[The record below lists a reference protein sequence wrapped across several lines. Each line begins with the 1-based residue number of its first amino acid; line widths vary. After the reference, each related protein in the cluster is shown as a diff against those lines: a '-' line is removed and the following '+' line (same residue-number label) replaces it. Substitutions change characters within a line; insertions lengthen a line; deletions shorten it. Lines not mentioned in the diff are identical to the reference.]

1 MYELVLNY
9 ITALAPAASAIIACI
24 VMFVRIITRVREMTC
39 ELSHK
44 NEKDMKEAQDVFYA
58 QVSIMKEEIKRIT
71 DSNEM
76 AQMKEQLKEQYA
88 RVMRELEELTK
99 QNAELLAKLETRG
112 Y

>member
-9 ITALAPAASAIIACI
+9 ITALAPAASAVIACI
-24 VMFVRIITRVREMTC
+24 VMFVRIIARVKEMTG

-44 NEKDMKEAQDVFYA
+44 SEKDLKEAQDVFYA
-58 QVSIMKEEIKRIT
+58 QVNTMKDEIKRIT

-76 AQMKEQLKEQYA
+76 AQIKEQYA
-88 RVMRELEELTK
+88 RVMSELEELTK
-99 QNAELLAKLETRG
+99 QNAELLAKLNTRG

>member
-24 VMFVRIITRVREMTC
+24 VMFFRIITRVREMTG

-44 NEKDMKEAQDVFYA
+44 SEKDLKEAQDVFYA
-58 QVSIMKEEIKRIT
+58 QVNTMKEEIKRIT

-76 AQMKEQLKEQYA
+76 AQMKEQYA
-88 RVMRELEELTK
+88 RVMSELEELTK
-99 QNAELLAKLETRG
+99 QNAELLAILNMRG

>member
-9 ITALAPAASAIIACI
+9 ITALAPAASAVIACI
-24 VMFVRIITRVREMTC
+24 VMFVRIIARVKEMTG

-44 NEKDMKEAQDVFYA
+44 SEKDLKDAQDVFYA
-58 QVSIMKEEIKRIT
+58 QVSTMKEEIKRIT

-76 AQMKEQLKEQYA
+76 AQMKEQYA
-88 RVMRELEELTK
+88 RVMSELEELTK
-99 QNAELLAKLETRG
+99 QNAELLAKLNMRG

>member
-24 VMFVRIITRVREMTC
+24 VMFFRIITRVREMTG

-44 NEKDMKEAQDVFYA
+44 SEKELKEAQDVFYA
-58 QVSIMKEEIKRIT
+58 QVNTMKEEIKRIT

-76 AQMKEQLKEQYA
+76 AQMKEQYA
-88 RVMRELEELTK
+88 RVMSELEELTK
-99 QNAELLAKLETRG
+99 QNAELLAILNMRG

>member
-9 ITALAPAASAIIACI
+9 ITALAPAASAVIACI

-44 NEKDMKEAQDVFYA
+44 NEKDLKEAQDAFYA
-58 QVSIMKEEIKRIT
+58 QVSTMKEEIKRIT

-76 AQMKEQLKEQYA
+76 AQMKEQYA
-88 RVMRELEELTK
+88 RVMAELEELTR
-99 QNAELLAKLETRG
+99 QNAELLAKLNTRG

>member
-24 VMFVRIITRVREMTC
+24 VMFFRIITRVREMTA

-44 NEKDMKEAQDVFYA
+44 SEKDLKEAQDVFYA
-58 QVSIMKEEIKRIT
+58 QVSTMKDEIKRIT

-76 AQMKEQLKEQYA
+76 AQMKEQYA
-88 RVMRELEELTK
+88 RVMSELEELTK
-99 QNAELLAKLETRG
+99 QNAELLAILNMRG

>member
-24 VMFVRIITRVREMTC
+24 VMFARIITRVREMTG

-44 NEKDMKEAQDVFYA
+44 SEKDLKEAQDVFYA
-58 QVSIMKEEIKRIT
+58 QVNTMKEEIKRIT

-76 AQMKEQLKEQYA
+76 AQLKEQYA
-88 RVMRELEELTK
+88 RVMSELEELTK
-99 QNAELLAKLETRG
+99 QNAELLAILNMRG

>member
-44 NEKDMKEAQDVFYA
+44 NEKDLKEAQDVFYA
-58 QVSIMKEEIKRIT
+58 QVSTMKEEIKRIT

-76 AQMKEQLKEQYA
+76 AQMKEQYA
-88 RVMRELEELTK
+88 RVMAELEELTR
-99 QNAELLAKLETRG
+99 QNAELLAKLNTRG

>member
-24 VMFVRIITRVREMTC
+24 VMFFRIITRVREMTRDLSNKSEK
-39 ELSHK
+39 EL
-44 NEKDMKEAQDVFYA
+44 KEAKDAFYA
-58 QVSIMKEEIKRIT
+58 QVNTMKEEIKRIT

-76 AQMKEQLKEQYA
+76 AQMKEQYA
-88 RVMRELEELTK
+88 RVMSELEELTK
-99 QNAELLAKLETRG
+99 QNAELLAIINMRG

>member
-9 ITALAPAASAIIACI
+9 ITALAPALSAVIACI
-24 VMFVRIITRVREMTC
+24 VMFVRIITRVKEMTG

-44 NEKDMKEAQDVFYA
+44 SEKDLKEAQDVFYA
-58 QVSIMKEEIKRIT
+58 QVSTMKEEIKRIT
-71 DSNEM
+71 DSNEI
-76 AQMKEQLKEQYA
+76 AQMKEQYA
-88 RVMRELEELTK
+88 RVMRELEELTR

>member
-9 ITALAPAASAIIACI
+9 ITALAPALSAIVACI
-24 VMFVRIITRVREMTC
+24 VMFARIITRVKEMTRD
-39 ELSHK
+39 LSHK
-44 NEKDMKEAQDVFYA
+44 SEKDLKEAQDVFYA
-58 QVSIMKEEIKRIT
+58 QVNTMKEEIKRIT

-76 AQMKEQLKEQYA
+76 AQMKEQYA

-99 QNAELLAKLETRG
+99 QNAELLAIINMRG

>member
-9 ITALAPAASAIIACI
+9 ITALAPAASAVIACI

-44 NEKDMKEAQDVFYA
+44 NERDLKEAQDVFYA
-58 QVSIMKEEIKRIT
+58 QVSTMKEEIKRIT

-76 AQMKEQLKEQYA
+76 AQMKEQYA
-88 RVMRELEELTK
+88 RLMRELEELK
-99 QNAELLAKLETRG
+99 RQNAELLAKLETRG

>member
-9 ITALAPAASAIIACI
+9 ITALASAASAIVACI
-24 VMFVRIITRVREMTC
+24 VMFVRIITRVREMTG

-44 NEKDMKEAQDVFYA
+44 TEKDLKAAQDSFYA
-58 QVSIMKEEIKRIT
+58 QVSTMKEEIKRIT

-76 AQMKEQLKEQYA
+76 AQIKEQYKRCMA
-88 RVMRELEELTK
+88 ELEELTK
-99 QNAELLAKLETRG
+99 QNAELLAKLNTRG